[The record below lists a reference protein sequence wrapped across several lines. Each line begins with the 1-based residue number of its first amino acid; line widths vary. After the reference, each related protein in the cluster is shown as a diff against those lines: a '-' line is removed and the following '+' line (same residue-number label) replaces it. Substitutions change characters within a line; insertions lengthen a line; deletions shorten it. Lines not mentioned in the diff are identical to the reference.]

1 MNQIKSTYLPELS
14 AQLSARFITPAAT
27 AAIVFSLG
35 AFSAPAWAL
44 GLSKITVKSHIGEPL
59 HAEVQVIAL
68 KPQEEESLTARIS
81 DPSTFSSTGMRYSN
95 ALSGARVTVE
105 KRGGSTY
112 LKIRGHKAVQEPFMD
127 LVLNVRSAKGALV
140 RGYTMLIDPITH
152 PARVTPAIPAQATQL
167 QTTAPSAAAS
177 PAVVAATPPQ
187 PVPAQRS
194 PSVMYLDDGSVL
206 NLVTGNIQ
214 AAAQPPQ
221 AGFGQPAYAGTTAQ
235 PKRKTRKRR
244 SRRSA
249 IGKKTLGQD
258 VRVVRGDTA
267 SELAVRNARAAGV
280 SLDQMLAAM
289 LQENADAFINGDINR
304 LKAGVVLNMPTQN
317 AAQAIGRTEARQI
330 LASSSNFRSYR
341 RRLASSDAV
350 AKTPAQERKTS
361 GKVTS
366 AVTDRSE
373 AATQDRLTLAR
384 TTAEVG
390 KASTGKPSKEET
402 AAASSQQKNA
412 ETRVAE
418 LEKNIQD
425 IQKLQ
430 QLSQTATQAP
440 ASAAVPSEATQ
451 DSESEI
457 PGIKVPVTGD
467 IVKAEIA
474 DDTLPTAEFPE
485 QVAELSADE
494 ASAIGAETSD
504 ADMPPVITPAE
515 AAVEQAKEAVQD
527 ALPKIETPP
536 VEVNLPEP
544 QTPTV
549 AEKGMMGKL
558 MDNIVPIGGGLAA
571 LLLGGGLVA
580 YVRRR
585 KQQQDEEDS
594 AFIESRIGPDSF
606 FDASGGQSIDT
617 ASRADGV
624 VSSSMVYSPSQLDAG
639 GDVDPVAEADVY
651 LAYNRDVQ
659 AEEILKEAMRIT
671 PSRVAIYVK
680 LMEIYAQR
688 GDVKAFDV
696 VAREAHHLT
705 GGQGDEW
712 EKAAELGMKTDPEN
726 PLYQSSGSGGMVGSL
741 NDNWEDKP
749 APFATATAPMAID
762 PMTTNSGPAELSAA
776 ETPVTDG
783 MDLDLGGA
791 FDAFE
796 QPEASGST
804 PLEVPAD
811 MAYTEASLSGG
822 APLASPSGS
831 VPIAA
836 EAARSDS
843 TDLNFDLSAEM
854 GDADQD
860 LLTDGFSSAATRP
873 LTTDLSTGGGAGDGI
888 SLDLADQTG
897 NSTLGIDFDGGATT
911 AQDGVPSVLDFSD
924 SDTAAS
930 LLSPESTG
938 DDTSLETKMML
949 AEEFRTLGDAD
960 GARMM
965 AQEVADNA
973 SGALKQ
979 QAEQFISSL

>member
-14 AQLSARFITPAAT
+14 AQLSARIITPAAT

-68 KPQEEESLTARIS
+68 KPQEEESLTARIA

-127 LVLNVRSAKGALV
+127 LVLNVRSAKGGLV
-140 RGYTMLIDPITH
+140 RGYTMLIDPITR
-152 PARVTPAIPAQATQL
+152 PARVTPVIPAPVTQT
-167 QTTAPSAAAS
+167 QKAPSPAAS

-187 PVPAQRS
+187 PVPAQSS

-206 NLVTGNIQ
+206 NLDTGNIQ

-221 AGFGQPAYAGTTAQ
+221 AGASQPGYTRTTTRPK
-235 PKRKTRKRR
+235 PKRKARKRR
-244 SRRSA
+244 ARRSA
-249 IGKKTLGQD
+249 VGKKTLGQD

-304 LKAGVVLNMPTQN
+304 LKAGVVLNMPTQDT
-317 AAQAIGRTEARQI
+317 AQAIGRTEARQI

-384 TTAEVG
+384 TTAEAG

-402 AAASSQQKNA
+402 AAASSQKQNA

-418 LEKNIQD
+418 LEKNIQE
-425 IQKLQ
+425 IQSLQKL
-430 QLSQTATQAP
+430 TQAATETP
-440 ASAAVPSEATQ
+440 APVAAPSEMAQ
-451 DSESEI
+451 ESESEI

-467 IVKAEIA
+467 VVKAETA
-474 DDTLPTAEFPE
+474 DTEMPDGALAAEPT
-485 QVAELSADE
+485 E
-494 ASAIGAETSD
+494 ASVLSPELEGD
-504 ADMPPVITPAE
+504 DVPPVITPAE

-527 ALPKIETPP
+527 AIPEIETPP

-544 QTPTV
+544 QAPVT

-558 MDNIVPIGGGLAA
+558 MDNIVPIGGVLAA

-617 ASRADGV
+617 ASRPDGV

-671 PSRVAIYVK
+671 PSRVAIYTK

-712 EKAAELGMKTDPEN
+712 EKAAELGLKIDPEN

-762 PMTTNSGPAELSAA
+762 PMTTNSAPAELSGA

-783 MDLDLGGA
+783 MDLDLGDA

-804 PLEVPAD
+804 PLEIPAD

-822 APLASPSGS
+822 APLASSSGS
-831 VPIAA
+831 MPITADAA
-836 EAARSDS
+836 TPDS
-843 TDLNFDLSAEM
+843 NALSFDLSAEM
-854 GDADQD
+854 TETGDDG
-860 LLTDGFSSAATRP
+860 LTDSFNAAATQPLETDLDFSS
-873 LTTDLSTGGGAGDGI
+873 GGADGSI
-888 SLDLADQTG
+888 SLDLANQTG